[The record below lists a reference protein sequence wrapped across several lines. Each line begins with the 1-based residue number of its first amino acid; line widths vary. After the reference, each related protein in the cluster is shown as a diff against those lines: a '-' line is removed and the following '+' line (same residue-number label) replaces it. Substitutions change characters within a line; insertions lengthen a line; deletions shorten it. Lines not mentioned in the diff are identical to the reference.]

1 MAVNQSRL
9 DEYNRLCQAATKE
22 AASEHYEEAEA
33 LFNQAIEI
41 NPQPLDG
48 YMVRCKVLIKLE
60 KFTLARND
68 AERVIQALRPK
79 EDEQSV
85 HNTLSS
91 AFMMGGVASF
101 RLGEYDRAKDFFK
114 EGNRFDS
121 SSKTGF
127 NQWMIWCDEKTAKL
141 KKIAAENE
149 KVEKIA
155 TAEAATSTIAKEQP
169 TTSTPSANAE
179 ETTPVNISM
188 PTPKI
193 KHDWY
198 QTESAVVVEVRIKG
212 LSKDHVTVEFQPR
225 SLSVTAK
232 LPQTQSSSD
241 YSLEIDL
248 SHDIQPEKSSFRV
261 LSTKIEIKM
270 LKKDGIRWTVLEG
283 EDPLPAAAATLSL
296 ETGNDKSV
304 KPPTHPS
311 GRDWS
316 KIEKD
321 IDKELESEKP
331 EGEAALNDLF
341 SKIYKDADESTRRA
355 MNKSFQESGGTV
367 LSTNWDE
374 IKKERTEVKPPDG
387 MEYKK
392 WD

>member
-1 MAVNQSRL
+1 MAVDQSRL

-22 AASEHYEEAEA
+22 AASEHYEEAES

-68 AERVIQALRPK
+68 AERIIQALRPK
-79 EDEQSV
+79 EDDPSV

-91 AFMMGGVASF
+91 VFMMGGVASF

-127 NQWMIWCDEKTAKL
+127 NQWMIWCDEKMAKL
-141 KKIAAENE
+141 KKNLEENE
-149 KVEKIA
+149 KVKKIA
-155 TAEAATSTIAKEQP
+155 TADAATKAKEQP
-169 TTSTPSANAE
+169 TPSSNAE
-179 ETTPVNISM
+179 STTPVNIPM

-212 LSKDHVTVEFQPR
+212 LSKDHVTVEFQSR

-232 LPQTQSSSD
+232 LPQTQSD

-248 SHDIQPEKSSFRV
+248 SHDIQPEKSSFKV

-296 ETGNDKSV
+296 KTGNDKS

-341 SKIYKDADESTRRA
+341 AKIYKDADDETRKA

-374 IKKERTEVKPPDG
+374 IKKERTEVKAPDG